1 MGTTKKSLSGLPMS
15 RKVEALSRLAK
26 LAERMDKNAKCEFD
40 HNEMKLSL
48 VASSRETQLF
58 DGSKFF
64 DLPSVSVKM
73 EVVVDT
79 VSLSITVNGVSATT
93 VDTKNEF
100 LLNASN
106 AMAIK
111 LISETEQAFQ
121 ELDLMPYTRTKDG
134 K

>member
-1 MGTTKKSLSGLPMS
+1 MSTTKKSLSSLPMS

-26 LAERMDKNAKCEFD
+26 LAERMDKKAKCEFE

-48 VASSRETQLF
+48 VASSKETQLF

-73 EVVVDT
+73 EVFVDT
-79 VSLSITVNGVSATT
+79 VSLSITVNVTSATT
-93 VDTKNEF
+93 VDSKNEF

-106 AMAIK
+106 AMALK
-111 LISETEQAFQ
+111 LASDVEQTFR

>member
-1 MGTTKKSLSGLPMS
+1 MSTTKKSLSGLPMS

-26 LAERMDKNAKCEFD
+26 LAERMDKKARCEFE
-40 HNEMKLSL
+40 HNEMKLLL
-48 VASSRETQLF
+48 VASSKETQLF

-73 EVVVDT
+73 EVIVDT
-79 VSLSITVNGVSATT
+79 VSLSVTVNVTSATT
-93 VDTKNEF
+93 VDSKNEF

-106 AMAIK
+106 AMALK
-111 LISETEQAFQ
+111 LASDVEQTFR

>member
-1 MGTTKKSLSGLPMS
+1 
-15 RKVEALSRLAK
+15 
-26 LAERMDKNAKCEFD
+26 
-40 HNEMKLSL
+40 MKLSL
-48 VASSRETQLF
+48 VASSKETQLF

-73 EVVVDT
+73 EVFVDT
-79 VSLSITVNGVSATT
+79 VSLSITVNVTSATT
-93 VDTKNEF
+93 VDSKNEF

-106 AMAIK
+106 AMALK
-111 LISETEQAFQ
+111 LASDVEQTFR

>member
-1 MGTTKKSLSGLPMS
+1 MSTTKKSLSGLPMS

-26 LAERMDKNAKCEFD
+26 LAERMDKKARCEFE

-48 VASSRETQLF
+48 VASSKETQLF

-64 DLPSVSVKM
+64 DLPSVSVKID
-73 EVVVDT
+73 VVVDT
-79 VSLSITVNGVSATT
+79 ISLSVTVNVTSATT
-93 VDTKNEF
+93 VESKNEF

-106 AMAIK
+106 AMALK
-111 LISETEQAFQ
+111 LASDVEQAFR
-121 ELDLMPYTRTKDG
+121 ELDLMPYTRTKEG

>member
-1 MGTTKKSLSGLPMS
+1 MRTTKKSLSGLPMS

-26 LAERMDKNAKCEFD
+26 LAERMDKKAKCEFE

-48 VASSRETQLF
+48 VASSKETQLF

-64 DLPSVSVKM
+64 DLPSVSVRM
-73 EVVVDT
+73 EVIVDT
-79 VSLSITVNGVSATT
+79 VSLSVTVNVTSATT
-93 VDTKNEF
+93 VESKNEF

-106 AMAIK
+106 AMALK
-111 LISETEQAFQ
+111 LASDVEQAFR
-121 ELDLMPYTRTKDG
+121 ELDLMPYTRTKEG

>member
-26 LAERMDKNAKCEFD
+26 LAERMDKKARCEFE
-40 HNEMKLSL
+40 HNEMKLLL
-48 VASSRETQLF
+48 VTSSKETQLF

-64 DLPSVSVKM
+64 DLPSVSVEM

-79 VSLSITVNGVSATT
+79 VSLSVTVTGVSATT
-93 VDTKNEF
+93 VESKNEF

-106 AMAIK
+106 AMALK
-111 LISETEQAFQ
+111 LTSDVEQEFR
-121 ELDLMPYTRTKDG
+121 ELDLMPYTRTKVG